1 MILKL
6 VDNKIIVETMF
17 VPELKKHTYIEYVFE
32 HNTKHLHPVLYINGA
47 DFKGYKTFI
56 DFNKYDLNNTL
67 ILKVEL
73 LDDQEKVVR
82 SYQSELEYNEY
93 QILGIKPIRPDIEQY
108 LYNLEGEIKHLKN
121 EIVLLDLKH
130 KKETASLI
138 EKFELLIEKLK
149 SEIKTLE
156 EKGEIV

>member
-47 DFKGYKTFI
+47 DFKGDKTFI

-67 ILKVEL
+67 TLKVEL
-73 LDDQEKVVR
+73 LDDQGKVVR

-93 QILGIKPIRPDIEQY
+93 QILGIKPIRPDIEDY
-108 LYNLEGEIKHLKN
+108 LYKLEEEIRALKQN
-121 EIVLLDLKH
+121 IIMLQEQHTQETDRLDTII
-130 KKETASLI
+130 KE
-138 EKFELLIEKLK
+138 
-149 SEIKTLE
+149 LE

>member
-6 VDNKIIVETMF
+6 VENKIIVETMF

-47 DFKGYKTFI
+47 DFKGHKTFI

-67 ILKVEL
+67 TLKVEL
-73 LDDQEKVVR
+73 LDDQGKVVR

-93 QILGIKPIRPDIEQY
+93 QILGIKPIRPDIEDY
-108 LYNLEGEIKHLKN
+108 LYKLEEEICALKQSIIMLQEQHTQETN
-121 EIVLLDLKH
+121 RLDTII
-130 KKETASLI
+130 KE
-138 EKFELLIEKLK
+138 
-149 SEIKTLE
+149 LE